1 MPSLIRVFSHAVKGS
16 LRLQNRSN
24 LRFTE
29 KSRCELCVKAEKR
42 NFGDFEALDRLK
54 ISALLERSRK
64 RFFSYFGFLLV
75 FRFHQKWNI
84 ARFRVSLNAKK
95 EMSTVRAKMRDIGGL
110 RQDRDSEAIVIR
122 FLPYPHAKA
131 CLPLPYRE
139 WKKGQGLR
147 SNLRSP
153 CAFWNDPP

>member
-54 ISALLERSRK
+54 ISALLEDPGSA
-64 RFFSYFGFLLV
+64 FFSYFGFLSV
-75 FRFHQKWNI
+75 FVFIKNGILHASAFLQTQKRNVH
-84 ARFRVSLNAKK
+84 RESQNEGYGR
-95 EMSTVRAKMRDIGGL
+95 T
-110 RQDRDSEAIVIR
+110 
-122 FLPYPHAKA
+122 KA
-131 CLPLPYRE
+131 
-139 WKKGQGLR
+139 G
-147 SNLRSP
+147 
-153 CAFWNDPP
+153 